1 MSLSRCS
8 ARRVAVWSAA
18 AVLGGLAFA
27 SNAWALAPPTG
38 LSLIPGSPTNATS
51 VEVTFDPVALEPD
64 ATTMTY
70 EAGLDG
76 NFAPADPAGTTVPT
90 PNVGIH
96 TLQVRAVQDG
106 TPGDVAE
113 TQLVIDRQNPTVA
126 VTLTGTLRNG
136 WYRQLT
142 LNVACDDNV
151 QIGGP
156 QCADVPWTTTGEFP
170 SGYTANVTDAAG
182 NPGTGTSPAFKFDN
196 AVPTR
201 PGLVGPGDLVSA
213 QPTFSWIPS
222 ADANSGVEEYRIQW
236 QPDEDFDPNGW
247 QTLATVPDD
256 GRVGDY
262 TAPPS
267 VWSGAPLPEN
277 VPLLWRVVAADNAG
291 NVRTSNPSTKSLTID
306 PTVPPAPIITGG
318 PNAPTQNTSPTFTW
332 EGGGASFQWSVTSI
346 QAPNT
351 SVRSGAGTAKEATA
365 QSLPDGAYVFHVK
378 QFTAANR
385 ESEEAI
391 RSFVVDTTPPAA
403 PTILTRPTFPSVT
416 DAVFTWA
423 TEPGAYS
430 RWSVLD
436 SSGGVV
442 SAPSDTP
449 VTSATL
455 PQLADGTYS
464 FQLQQI
470 DAAGNVSPATVEPFT
485 VIAPLVPP
493 SGGNG
498 TITILPKQNANRLQ
512 PKAGKILTSRTP
524 VLRWSRGPR
533 GTKLFNLQ
541 VFRVTTAKGSRTPKV
556 TKILSAFPKGRA
568 YRVPRGKTAPKACY
582 VWRVWPYTGREFTP
596 KPLGVSNYCIASK
609 RVLAKKARIIA
620 QRKAAKA
627 RSRSNR

>member
-1 MSLSRCS
+1 MA
-8 ARRVAVWSAA
+8 ARLRTPTRVRLAGPRDGPRERQRRRLHGAAPPSAA
-18 AVLGGLAFA
+18 APRF
-27 SNAWALAPPTG
+27 
-38 LSLIPGSPTNATS
+38 
-51 VEVTFDPVALEPD
+51 
-64 ATTMTY
+64 
-70 EAGLDG
+70 
-76 NFAPADPAGTTVPT
+76 
-90 PNVGIH
+90 
-96 TLQVRAVQDG
+96 
-106 TPGDVAE
+106 
-113 TQLVIDRQNPTVA
+113 
-126 VTLTGTLRNG
+126 
-136 WYRQLT
+136 
-142 LNVACDDNV
+142 
-151 QIGGP
+151 
-156 QCADVPWTTTGEFP
+156 
-170 SGYTANVTDAAG
+170 
-182 NPGTGTSPAFKFDN
+182 
-196 AVPTR
+196 
-201 PGLVGPGDLVSA
+201 
-213 QPTFSWIPS
+213 
-222 ADANSGVEEYRIQW
+222 
-236 QPDEDFDPNGW
+236 
-247 QTLATVPDD
+247 
-256 GRVGDY
+256 
-262 TAPPS
+262 
-267 VWSGAPLPEN
+267 PEN
-277 VPLLWRVVAADNAG
+277 TPLAGASWPFDNAG
-291 NVRTSNPSTKSLTID
+291 NTRASNPSTKSLTID

-318 PNAPTQNTSPTFTW
+318 PNRADP
-332 EGGGASFQWSVTSI
+332 EHVADVHVGGRRRLLPVGRDVG

-470 DAAGNVSPATVEPFT
+470 DAAGNISPATVEPFT